1 MLSPKLFFPWLY
13 IFTWIRLKRGQ
24 FSRTLLNDI
33 DTRAWKEISVWEM
46 LKVFVFVD
54 TGWWRNWQSGERGN
68 QQAMVTIA
76 IGVKATFNRK
86 CTIRALKTRHLNRSF
101 SHQRLSTDPMKVL
114 QRTQW
119 GSHHVHKEYQKKN
132 PIGLWALPLS
142 VAADLDHLIFH
153 HLICKK
159 EREKRQVE
167 PKTNGGTCRLTWEL
181 WCTVLLTIV
190 RWRTEWTVEEE
201 PRRWL
206 WYHNFEVWSWR

>member
-1 MLSPKLFFPWLY
+1 M
-13 IFTWIRLKRGQ
+13 
-24 FSRTLLNDI
+24 
-33 DTRAWKEISVWEM
+33 RAWKRKYQYVKWWKFLFLLIQADEEIDKVVKEAISKPWLPLPLGLKPPSTESVLSE
-46 LKVFVFVD
+46 LSKQGISTVPSHINGSKVIQWKFFK
-54 TGWWRNWQSGERGN
+54 E
-68 QQAMVTIA
+68 
-76 IGVKATFNRK
+76 
-86 CTIRALKTRHLNRSF
+86 
-101 SHQRLSTDPMKVL
+101 LS
-114 QRTQW
+114 W

-167 PKTNGGTCRLTWEL
+167 PKTKGGTCRLTWEL
-181 WCTVLLTIV
+181 WCTVLVTMV

-206 WYHNFEVWSWR
+206 WYHNFEVWLWRWQKKEVVVGWWVLE